1 VLVEGH
7 HVGALSGFRFTPD
20 VQAEGTDAQ
29 ALKTAAQKVLATAL
43 TERAERLGRAGDNDI
58 VLSSDGHL
66 RWVGE
71 PVARLVAGEDVLKPR
86 IILLADEQL
95 SGPARDRA
103 ETRLAAWLT
112 AHIANLLKPLVDLA
126 QDQSLTGMARGI
138 AFRLVEK
145 LGILDRRD
153 VAEDVRN
160 LDQDSRAGLRRLGVR
175 FGAHHLYVPTLL
187 KPAPS
192 TLLSQLWALKYKDL
206 DLPGLAE
213 MPAISGSGR
222 TSVKVDPTFD
232 LEVYRRFGF
241 RVYGQ
246 RAVRIDI
253 LERLADLIRPAL
265 SGRAWVHGG
274 ARHDLL
280 ARRFR

>member
-1 VLVEGH
+1 
-7 HVGALSGFRFTPD
+7 
-20 VQAEGTDAQ
+20 
-29 ALKTAAQKVLATAL
+29 
-43 TERAERLGRAGDNDI
+43 
-58 VLSSDGHL
+58 
-66 RWVGE
+66 
-71 PVARLVAGEDVLKPR
+71 
-86 IILLADEQL
+86 
-95 SGPARDRA
+95 
-103 ETRLAAWLT
+103 
-112 AHIANLLKPLVDLA
+112 
-126 QDQSLTGMARGI
+126 MARGI

-213 MPAISGSGR
+213 MPGISGSGR
-222 TSVKVDPTFD
+222 TSVKVDPAFD
-232 LEVYRRFGF
+232 PEVYRRFGF

-265 SGRAWVHGG
+265 SWHPGR
-274 ARHDLL
+274 
-280 ARRFR
+280 RRASGRPGLRRVAVGSRWSRP